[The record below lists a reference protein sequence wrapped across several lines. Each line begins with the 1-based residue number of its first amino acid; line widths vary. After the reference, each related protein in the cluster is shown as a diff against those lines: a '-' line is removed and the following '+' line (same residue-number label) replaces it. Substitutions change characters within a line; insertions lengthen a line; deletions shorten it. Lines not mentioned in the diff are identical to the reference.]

1 MPGEPKQEKMEE
13 SFEPEKDGE
22 EAKTRNNNNLY
33 SCWHSFIHPFI
44 QLPMCR
50 LLNRSFVHIN
60 FNSYNHH
67 AKVNYYP
74 QFADQKTSQM
84 LSYRASQQVQNPGL
98 TLLLSGHKAHT
109 LLPIPWQGAREE
121 YLGSDLSV
129 HCSLGDENTG

>member
-67 AKVNYYP
+67 AKG
-74 QFADQKTSQM
+74 Q
-84 LSYRASQQVQNPGL
+84 
-98 TLLLSGHKAHT
+98 
-109 LLPIPWQGAREE
+109 LLPSVCRSENV
-121 YLGSDLSV
+121 SDVKLQS
-129 HCSLGDENTG
+129 